1 MRIVFIY
8 FFGIV
13 LLLTG
18 CEDKKKASGNTTQT
32 EIVPRLRSGTDKDIE
47 SAPRLRSGTHKK
59 IETDVEVEKKDSTT
73 YPLITNDNMVSFLTE
88 YGKENTET
96 KVLLNT
102 RLGDIEI
109 ELYKD
114 TPLHR
119 ANFIYLVK
127 QGYFD
132 ETFFHRVVP
141 DFIIQ
146 GGNSDLVSTPKKR
159 AKLGKGY
166 LLPAEIIPGRIHEY
180 GTVSGAK
187 EYRENPDN
195 RSAPYEFFIFLG
207 PKSST
212 AHLNGK
218 YTIFGKV
225 TRGMEVVKEISELE
239 ADGEDWPL
247 SNIYIKAK
255 VLE

>member
-1 MRIVFIY
+1 MGKMFIY

-13 LLLTG
+13 LLFG
-18 CEDKKKASGNTTQT
+18 SCEDKKKAS
-32 EIVPRLRSGTDKDIE
+32 
-47 SAPRLRSGTHKK
+47 
-59 IETDVEVEKKDSTT
+59 ETEVEIKNENEKAIEKPNDAETE
-73 YPLITNDNMVSFLTE
+73 YPQITNDNVVSFLTE
-88 YGKENTET
+88 YGKKNPENT
-96 KVLLNT
+96 VLINT
-102 RLGDIEI
+102 RFGDIEI
-109 ELYKD
+109 ELFKD

-127 QGYFD
+127 QHYFD

-141 DFIIQ
+141 NFIIQ
-146 GGNSDLVSTPKKR
+146 AGNSDLVSTQKKR
-159 AKLGKGY
+159 ASLGKEY
-166 LLPAEIIPGRIHEY
+166 LLPAEIIQGRVHEY

-195 RSAPYEFFIFLG
+195 RTAPYEFFIFLG

-225 TRGMEVVKEISELE
+225 TKGMDVVEEISKLK
-239 ADGEDWPL
+239 ADDGDWPL
-247 SNIYIKAK
+247 ENIYISAK
-255 VLE
+255 VIK